1 MGIIQSLEGPNRT
14 TRRGKGEFPL
24 CLSWDV
30 PPLLPLH
37 ISSPGSRA
45 LRPRVRLIPLE
56 PWFLGLWVWLEPHH
70 CLSWTSSLQMADGES
85 QSLLRGLSI
94 FLYLSSW
101 FCFSDTVKIQANRG
115 HQTKR
120 GLRNATEGCLN
131 RTPAQH
137 WGFFFFWHPVMTE
150 KTLNLPL
157 PLLKVT
163 KIEVQRLWGTLM
175 KGCHRNRACE
185 HQVRRCSLFNS
196 SIVFPGKPS
205 PSLYRW
211 VMPTH
216 PCAG

>member
-1 MGIIQSLEGPNRT
+1 MSLLSYPYTSALLVLGPSDP
-14 TRRGKGEFPL
+14 E
-24 CLSWDV
+24 WD
-30 PPLLPLH
+30 LH
-37 ISSPGSRA
+37 HWTPGSRA
-45 LRPRVRLIPLE
+45 
-56 PWFLGLWVWLEPHH
+56 FGFGLEPHH
-70 CLSWTSSLQMADGES
+70 CLSWTSSPQMADGES

-120 GLRNATEGCLN
+120 GLRNATERCLN

-137 WGFFFFWHPVMTE
+137 WGFFFFFFWHPVMTE
-150 KTLNLPL
+150 KTLDLPL

-163 KIEVQRLWGTLM
+163 KIEVQRRWGTLM
-175 KGCHRNRACE
+175 KDCHRNRACE
-185 HQVRRCSLFNS
+185 HQVRWCSLFNS

-205 PSLYRW
+205 PSLYWW